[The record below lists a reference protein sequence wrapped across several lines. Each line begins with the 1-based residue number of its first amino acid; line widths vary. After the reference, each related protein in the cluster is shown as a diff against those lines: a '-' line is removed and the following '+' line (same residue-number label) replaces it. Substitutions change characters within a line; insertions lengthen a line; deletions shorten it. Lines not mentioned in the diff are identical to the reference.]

1 MMDAETIYEK
11 WRKDRSQSDSSDD
24 LPDRV
29 MQAIKGIALP
39 EGIST
44 APPPDR
50 SRVQRVAQ
58 VGFCAAAVA
67 AAVLR
72 VVELLGV
79 FAATGIEN

>member
-1 MMDAETIYEK
+1 MDAETIYEK
-11 WRKDRSQSDSSDD
+11 WRIDRSQSGLSDD
-24 LPDRV
+24 FPDRI
-29 MQAIKGIALP
+29 MQAINGLALP
-39 EGIST
+39 GGIST

-50 SRVQRVAQ
+50 SRMQRLAQ